1 MATTKAPTQAAQ
13 RPRTSKP
20 KKSFSFGRFLLG
32 ALALIVWVAALA
44 AVGGVIAY
52 QYQHTGR
59 IFQGVQVRGIDLS
72 NLTVSEAEERLRV
85 AFDPYPLAPVTVR
98 YGDQTWV
105 LTAADLGVNFDA
117 RSAAEAA
124 YRVGRQ
130 PIAANDIPV
139 QLTQL
144 QANLQQQLGAYRQ
157 SYEVLAAEAIDR
169 SAGLAWL
176 ENKAQEINR
185 PAAEATL
192 RVDGLDVSSTSS
204 QVGYS
209 LDVIG
214 THEAL
219 YRALLDNQGETIDL
233 QVKENK
239 PLLADVTQAEVLVR
253 QVLGGPLTLAAA
265 EPDVDTPAPPPTYT
279 ISAEELAPLVTTELS
294 PQLDGSLQLVTN
306 FDVSPL
312 RQKVLGWAAELAREP
327 HDAKLDY
334 TPEIGEIKVITP
346 SQIGRTLDVD
356 ATLAA
361 IREAALSPE
370 RKATLPLTL
379 VEPAI
384 NMHKIDQM
392 GVKELVA
399 QGTTS
404 FKGSSPDRVHNI
416 AIASKSVDNSVV
428 PPGAVFSF
436 NQAVGDVSAETG
448 YKDSLIIWGDRTAIG
463 VGGGLCQ
470 VSTTVFRAAYY
481 GGFPLE
487 ERWNHGYVVGWY
499 GQPGLD
505 ATVYTPT
512 VDFKFRNT
520 TDHFLIIKSEIDEAK
535 GTLTFKFYGTKPD
548 WQVEVTGPNIEKET
562 PAPAPTYQQD
572 ASLAPGE
579 TKQVE
584 FAKNGVDVNW
594 RRVIK
599 DSQGQV
605 LSDELLESSYTPWPA
620 YYLVGPS
627 APAPEAT
634 SVPPDAPAPEATSV
648 PPGT

>member
-1 MATTKAPTQAAQ
+1 MATTKAPTQAVQ
-13 RPRTSKP
+13 RPRTSQP
-20 KKSFSFGRFLLG
+20 KNSFSFGRFLLG

-44 AVGGVIAY
+44 AVAGVIAY

-117 RSAAEAA
+117 RSAAEVA

-144 QANLQQQLGAYRQ
+144 QANLQQQLGAYRRN
-157 SYEVLAAEAIDR
+157 YEVLAAEAIDR

-176 ENKAQEINR
+176 ENKAQGIDR

-279 ISAEELAPLVTTELS
+279 VSAEELAPLVTTELS

-312 RQKVLGWAAELAREP
+312 RRVQDQRMFGNVDVLHRVGL
-327 HDAKLDY
+327 L
-334 TPEIGEIKVITP
+334 
-346 SQIGRTLDVD
+346 
-356 ATLAA
+356 
-361 IREAALSPE
+361 
-370 RKATLPLTL
+370 RKTADGGQWSA
-379 VEPAI
+379 VGGQRSFF
-384 NMHKIDQM
+384 H
-392 GVKELVA
+392 VA
-399 QGTTS
+399 QSGLLGDALDFALAVETESSVRTHFEPGRVDRLGTALA
-404 FKGSSPDRVHNI
+404 D
-416 AIASKSVDNSVV
+416 
-428 PPGAVFSF
+428 AVFSLF
-436 NQAVGDVSAETG
+436 DGPQSR
-448 YKDSLIIWGDRTAIG
+448 LDR
-463 VGGGLCQ
+463 L
-470 VSTTVFRAAYY
+470 
-481 GGFPLE
+481 L
-487 ERWNHGYVVGWY
+487 
-499 GQPGLD
+499 
-505 ATVYTPT
+505 
-512 VDFKFRNT
+512 
-520 TDHFLIIKSEIDEAK
+520 
-535 GTLTFKFYGTKPD
+535 
-548 WQVEVTGPNIEKET
+548 
-562 PAPAPTYQQD
+562 
-572 ASLAPGE
+572 LALQRH
-579 TKQVE
+579 KQ
-584 FAKNGVDVNW
+584 
-594 RRVIK
+594 R
-599 DSQGQV
+599 
-605 LSDELLESSYTPWPA
+605 
-620 YYLVGPS
+620 
-627 APAPEAT
+627 
-634 SVPPDAPAPEATSV
+634 
-648 PPGT
+648 